1 MKINNIEGE
10 VVKDNDVY
18 ILKDNTDLKSL
29 VLSST
34 LLHTGTST
42 RCHSHPGQ
50 EEIYMIMDGQGKMQL
65 DDKMVLVKE
74 GEVILI
80 EDGVFIESLI
90 QETSLCIWYEYLMAI
105 EIIKL
110 KHFLLTA
117 IFYANQYR

>member
-34 LLHTGTST
+34 LLHPGKST
-42 RCHSHPGQ
+42 RGHSHPGQ

-65 DDKMVLVKE
+65 DDKTGISK
-74 GEVILI
+74 G
-80 EDGVFIESLI
+80 GRGHPHRGWSFS
-90 QETSLCIWYEYLMAI
+90 SSP
-105 EIIKL
+105 
-110 KHFLLTA
+110 
-117 IFYANQYR
+117 

>member
-34 LLHTGTST
+34 LLHPGKST
-42 RCHSHPGQ
+42 RGHSHPGQ

-74 GEVILI
+74 GEVLFLDYDDTHLHMFK
-80 EDGVFIESLI
+80 DGKRV
-90 QETSLCIWYEYLMAI
+90 
-105 EIIKL
+105 
-110 KHFLLTA
+110 
-117 IFYANQYR
+117 

>member
-18 ILKDNTDLKSL
+18 ILKDNSDLKSL

-34 LLHTGTST
+34 LLHPGKST
-42 RCHSHPGQ
+42 RGHSHPGQ

-65 DDKMVLVKE
+65 DDKTVLVKE

-80 EDGVFIESLI
+80 EDGVFHRVHNIGDKPF
-90 QETSLCIWYEYLMAI
+90 IWYAYLMAI
-105 EIIKL
+105 EIIK
-110 KHFLLTA
+110 
-117 IFYANQYR
+117 FYSSSNI

>member
-10 VVKDNDVY
+10 VIKDNDVY

-34 LLHTGTST
+34 LLHPGKST
-42 RCHSHPGQ
+42 RGHSHPGQ

-65 DDKMVLVKE
+65 NDKTVLVKE
-74 GEVILI
+74 GEVILKRM
-80 EDGVFIESLI
+80 GFFIESII
-90 QETSLCIWYEYLMAI
+90 QETSLCIWYAYLMAI

-110 KHFLLTA
+110 KHFLLTT
-117 IFYANQYR
+117 IFNASQNR

>member
-34 LLHTGTST
+34 LLHPGKST
-42 RCHSHPGQ
+42 RGHSHPGQ

-65 DDKMVLVKE
+65 DDKTVLVKE

-80 EDGVFIESLI
+80 EDGVFIESII
-90 QETSLCIWYEYLMAI
+90 QETSLVYGMRI
-105 EIIKL
+105 
-110 KHFLLTA
+110 
-117 IFYANQYR
+117 